1 MDVVDSVGLKRR
13 SAWDPDEIE
22 EEQRERARRK
32 EINGVFE
39 LFVKRVVSVWSKPI
53 FDQLRLHFET
63 PSQKLGFNGVHG
75 RTTFFIVPTPSCLV
89 QLVESPF
96 LVIPLREVEILCLE
110 RVALGQK
117 SFDMVF
123 VFQDLKRDVMRI
135 EVIPMTSLDKIKD
148 WLNDINMKYY
158 ESKLNLNWRQV
169 LKTLDHPDSDRN
181 DRWEFLNPDAS
192 DSDLENTETEDEK
205 YEPSDA
211 ESGSESDDKDSDSE
225 SVVDSGEDEVPLAGS
240 DDDDGAESWDEM
252 ERKARDA
259 DMEMGS
265 ESDSENKRQR
275 RREKEK
281 LHLNLQHSKGVPQK
295 RHHAN

>member
-1 MDVVDSVGLKRR
+1 M
-13 SAWDPDEIE
+13 
-22 EEQRERARRK
+22 
-32 EINGVFE
+32 
-39 LFVKRVVSVWSKPI
+39 KRVVSVWSQPI

-75 RTTFFIVPTPSCLV
+75 RTTCFIVPTPSWLV
-89 QLVESPF
+89 QFVESPF

-148 WLNDINMKYY
+148 WLNDIKMKYY

-169 LKTLDHPDSDRN
+169 LKTLDHPDSARN

-205 YEPSDA
+205 YKPSV
-211 ESGSESDDKDSDSE
+211 SE
-225 SVVDSGEDEVPLAGS
+225 
-240 DDDDGAESWDEM
+240 
-252 ERKARDA
+252 
-259 DMEMGS
+259 
-265 ESDSENKRQR
+265 
-275 RREKEK
+275 
-281 LHLNLQHSKGVPQK
+281 
-295 RHHAN
+295 